1 MKERLLEE
9 QKWWEME
16 QREYER
22 IRSENLK
29 VLEEKEWKLWL
40 EEEWIEREKE
50 ILRKEKEL

>member
-9 QKWWEME
+9 QKWWDME

-22 IRSENLK
+22 IRNENLK

-40 EEEWIEREKE
+40 EEERIEREKE